1 MAQWGRNDQA
11 VTANSSTTKESSN
24 GAPIGTY
31 ALVNGGATSNIATI
45 SAAHTPNGHFGNTSS
60 GSRAGIDATMFGN
73 TTINAF
79 RQGAAVGVF
88 GLDANE
94 MSVSTGTSNGIYRV
108 TSGGTGYGANASVTL
123 TFSNSTSTYTNALAV
138 NSTAGSTGT
147 DAGRITTL
155 TGNATVTGIIGQ
167 VSLAIAAPA
176 AINIT
181 ANSTSFAN
189 GTVAG
194 ASNSSFIIST
204 ANSRWQTGDRLYY
217 GVPAANTPIAPL
229 TGNTY
234 YYISFANSTVV
245 KLATTA
251 TGANI
256 AITDTRVLGAAET
269 HTFTGDTATGV
280 LIPSGAKRHAAH
292 AGWVLRTEGTG
303 GRAGRVQF
311 ETLVAMGS
319 LGAQTAAYG
328 TAALVAD
335 ANDDNIFHDS

>member
-1 MAQWGRNDQA
+1 MAQWGRNDQS
-11 VTANSSTTKESSN
+11 VTVTTSTTVETSN

-31 ALVNGGATSNIATI
+31 ALVKAGGGDT
-45 SAAHTPNGHFGNTSS
+45 AHQGNTN
-60 GSRAGIDATMFGN
+60 GTRANTDKTMYGN
-73 TTINAF
+73 TTISAF
-79 RQGAAVGVF
+79 VPGVAVGVF
-88 GLDANE
+88 GIGANTTGDGGAE
-94 MSVSTGTSNGIYRV
+94 MALSSGTSNGIYRV
-108 TSGGTGYGANASVTL
+108 QTGGTGYGANAVVTL
-123 TFSNSTSTYTNALAV
+123 SFSNGSSNALAA
-138 NSTAGSTGT
+138 NSTVSASGAT
-147 DAGRITTL
+147 AGRVTALTSNAVIT
-155 TGNATVTGIIGQ
+155 GVTGQ
-167 VSLAIAAPA
+167 VNLTIAAPA

-194 ASNSSFIIST
+194 ASNSSFIVSS
-204 ANSRWQTGDRLYY
+204 ANTRWQVGDRLYY

-234 YYISFANSTVV
+234 YYVSFANSTVI

-251 TGANI
+251 TGSNI

-269 HTFTGDTATGV
+269 HTFQGDTATGT
-280 LIPSGAKRHAAH
+280 LELSGAKIGGVAH

-303 GRAGRVQF
+303 GRAGRVQY

-328 TAALVAD
+328 TPATVAD
-335 ANDDNIFHDS
+335 GSDDNVVHDS

>member
-1 MAQWGRNDQA
+1 M
-11 VTANSSTTKESSN
+11 
-24 GAPIGTY
+24 Y
-31 ALVNGGATSNIATI
+31 
-45 SAAHTPNGHFGNTSS
+45 
-60 GSRAGIDATMFGN
+60 GN
-73 TTINAF
+73 TTIGAF
-79 RQGAAVGVF
+79 VPGAAVGVF
-88 GLDANE
+88 GIGANTTGDGGAE
-94 MSVSTGTSNGIYRV
+94 MALSSGTSNGIYRV
-108 TSGGTGYGANASVTL
+108 QTGGTGYGANAVVTL
-123 TFSNSTSTYTNALAV
+123 TFSNGSSNALAA
-138 NSTAGSTGT
+138 NSTVSASGAT
-147 DAGRITTL
+147 AGRVTAL
-155 TGNATVTGIIGQ
+155 TSNAVITGITGQ
-167 VSLAIAAPA
+167 VSLTIAAPA

-204 ANSRWQTGDRLYY
+204 ANTRWQVGDRLYY

-234 YYISFANSTVV
+234 YYVSFANSTVI

-251 TGANI
+251 TGSNI

-269 HTFTGDTATGV
+269 HTFQGDTATGT
-280 LIPSGAKRHAAH
+280 LELSGAKIGGVAH

-303 GRAGRVQF
+303 GRAGRVQY

-328 TAALVAD
+328 TPANVAD
-335 ANDDNIFHDS
+335 GSDDNVVHDS